1 MVRGADIGGSG
12 APKRGR
18 DGRERRAARGACS
31 AAALA
36 LAAWAAPMPTS
47 AQVPA
52 ARLAVCAACHGAD
65 GQSRLAGVPSLTGQ
79 PRLFIENRLVMI
91 REGLSE
97 VAQMKG
103 MLDALT
109 DAELIDLSRHYAAL
123 PPPPAAR
130 PRDAARAERGAKVAE
145 RSLCGSCHLPD
156 QRGREQIPRLAGQ
169 REDYLLASLRQ
180 FQSGQGVRGRDT
192 AMINALLG
200 LSDADLVDL
209 AHHLATMGP
218 TAP

>member
-1 MVRGADIGGSG
+1 M
-12 APKRGR
+12 
-18 DGRERRAARGACS
+18 
-31 AAALA
+31 AALIG
-36 LAAWAAPMPTS
+36 AAFAPLPAH

-52 ARLAVCAACHGAD
+52 ALLGVCAACHGAD
-65 GQSRLAGVPSLTGQ
+65 GQSRLPGVPSLAGQ
-79 PRLFIENRLVMI
+79 PRLFLENRLVMI

-103 MLDALT
+103 MLEPLT
-109 DAELIDLSRHYAAL
+109 DAELIELSRHYAAL

-130 PRDAARAERGAKVAE
+130 PRDAVRAERGAKVAE
-145 RSLCGSCHLPD
+145 RALCGSCHLPD

-200 LSDADLVDL
+200 LSAGDLEDL
-209 AHHLATMGP
+209 AHQLATLGP
-218 TAP
+218 SAP